1 MSVKI
6 RLTRTGRTKA
16 PSYRVV
22 VADSRSPRDGKF
34 IERLGTYM
42 PRENPASFLVDEAI
56 TLKWLNEGAQPTET
70 VKSLMRKAGIWKKF
84 IEGKQ
89 ATKLAA
95 KTATA

>member
-34 IERLGTYM
+34 IERLGTYQ
-42 PRENPASFLVDEAI
+42 PRENPAAFLVDEAA
-56 TLKWLNEGAQPTET
+56 TLAWLNKGAQPTET
-70 VKSLMRKAGIWKKF
+70 VKAQLQKVGIWKKF
-84 IEGKQ
+84 IDGK
-89 ATKLAA
+89 AA
-95 KTATA
+95 KPATA